1 MHQVLKYDDQPR
13 TNKKKLASIKCL
25 YDDDQPNNIF
35 NTPKKK
41 KKTKQ
46 NKQIMRILETLR

>member
-41 KKTKQ
+41 KKQ
-46 NKQIMRILETLR
+46 NKTNRL